1 MRPSPPQSCGGFN
14 SSSGPLVKMIIRDL
28 ESGAIRE
35 PASHQGLFVRRTAL
49 PVIAADLRPTCTG
62 KPAAPDVPPGG
73 PARPAA
79 GGGTHDHGP
88 ITAYLLTLR
97 T

>member
-1 MRPSPPQSCGGFN
+1 M
-14 SSSGPLVKMIIRDL
+14 
-28 ESGAIRE
+28 
-35 PASHQGLFVRRTAL
+35 RRTAL